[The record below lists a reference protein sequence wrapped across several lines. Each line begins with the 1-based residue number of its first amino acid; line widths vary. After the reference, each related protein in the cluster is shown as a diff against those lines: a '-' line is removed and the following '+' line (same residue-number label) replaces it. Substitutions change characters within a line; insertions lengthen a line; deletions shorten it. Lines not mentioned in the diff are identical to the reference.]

1 MSKLSYS
8 LSLDSSWGHGV
19 WRRSPNHS
27 SRPARG
33 IHLRTGPSR
42 RIQDRLFDVPG
53 HYPERLSQPM
63 QRGNPPPSGLNPDN
77 TIEPPDTGTT
87 PVIAPPGSPAGD
99 RRIGP
104 K

>member
-1 MSKLSYS
+1 MES
-8 LSLDSSWGHGV
+8 GGA
-19 WRRSPNHS
+19 RPII
-27 SRPARG
+27 RPAQLG
-33 IHLRTGPSR
+33 ESTFGQGPAAESRT
-42 RIQDRLFDVPG
+42 DWFDVPG